1 MKKLI
6 SKWPDRLMSLFV
18 PAALVVS
25 FIAPTSAMA
34 LKEMS
39 LGGGGTGG
47 SEGDPL
53 DTNDVGGGGGGGGS
67 DIHNDATPAPT
78 VDPLGFSLDRYR
90 ILLVPEMLGGTLI
103 FRIIVVDK
111 SDLGL
116 ADFSMEGYHAP

>member
-6 SKWPDRLMSLFV
+6 SKWPDRLMSFFV

-25 FIAPTSAMA
+25 FIAPTSALA

-39 LGGGGTGG
+39 LGGGSGGGT
-47 SEGDPL
+47 EGDPL
-53 DTNDVGGGGGGGGS
+53 DTNDVGGGGGGGT
-67 DIHNDATPAPT
+67 DIHNDAAPAPI
-78 VDPLGFSLDRYR
+78 VDPLGFSLDRFQ

-116 ADFSMEGYHAP
+116 IDLSMEEYHAP